1 MTQEDSGEAGVLKTV
16 WRLAVTAAPLL
27 CVLAASAQATPEIA
41 AAYRAMA
48 PLWQQVLAVTPRPAS
63 WAARRAELEDDAT
76 WTTLSPA
83 DRLAALQTE
92 TGRLRRELA
101 HHRAIPAR
109 IERLGEGCV
118 GPLRGCRVPADGVL
132 RGEDGIE
139 LRWQVQ
145 RGFTAEEGTS
155 GGLVVFQRRGRE
167 LRPLT
172 WSFEGYDW
180 QAPRLVEH
188 DEGLLLA
195 AIGFRAGSGHGNAD
209 LLYRRSGD
217 AWREVE
223 LESWKLALPRHL
235 PAGLGVGKGVDYDFA
250 RMTAR
255 MSLWRDADGNCCPT
269 GGQALADLRLD
280 GNRLVLVR
288 LRRIGLED
296 FPG

>member
-1 MTQEDSGEAGVLKTV
+1 MLRTM
-16 WRLAVTAAPLL
+16 WRVAVATAPLL
-27 CVLAASAQATPEIA
+27 ALCATTAKATPEIA

-48 PLWQQVLAVTPRPAS
+48 PLWQQVLAVTPRRAS

-83 DRLAALQTE
+83 DRLAMLQTE
-92 TGRLRRELA
+92 TGRLRQELA

-109 IERLGEGCV
+109 IDRLGEGCV
-118 GPLRGCRVPADGVL
+118 GPLRDCRVPAGGVL
-132 RGEDGIE
+132 RGAGGIE
-139 LRWQVQ
+139 LRWQAQ
-145 RGFTAEEGTS
+145 RGFTPETGIS
-155 GGLVVFQRRGRE
+155 GGLVVFERRGRE
-167 LRPLT
+167 LRALT

-188 DEGLLLA
+188 DDGLLLA
-195 AIGFRAGSGHGNAD
+195 AIGFRAGSSHGNAD

-223 LESWKLALPRHL
+223 LESWKLVPPRHL
-235 PAGLGVGKGVDYDFA
+235 PAGLGVLKGVDYDFA

-255 MSLWRDADGNCCPT
+255 MSLWRDADGTCCPT

-280 GNRLVLVR
+280 GDRLVLVR